1 MFQSVRVLRSWPE
14 FLRPLVHWFLPE
26 CRKCRQQVRL
36 ARSMLKPLFEH
47 RARAKAAA
55 AEAGQKASSKDSENT
70 IDWIEQAA
78 AGRPLDAAGAQLG
91 FAIGALHTTT
101 ELLRQSL
108 LDICA
113 HPELIQPIRDEVK
126 KAVNESGW
134 TTAGLFKMQ
143 LLDSI
148 IKETQRLKPGSLGE
162 SMLGSCIHF

>member
-1 MFQSVRVLRSWPE
+1 M
-14 FLRPLVHWFLPE
+14 
-26 CRKCRQQVRL
+26 
-36 ARSMLKPLFEH
+36 
-47 RARAKAAA
+47 
-55 AEAGQKASSKDSENT
+55 
-70 IDWIEQAA
+70 
-78 AGRPLDAAGAQLG
+78 DAAGAQLG